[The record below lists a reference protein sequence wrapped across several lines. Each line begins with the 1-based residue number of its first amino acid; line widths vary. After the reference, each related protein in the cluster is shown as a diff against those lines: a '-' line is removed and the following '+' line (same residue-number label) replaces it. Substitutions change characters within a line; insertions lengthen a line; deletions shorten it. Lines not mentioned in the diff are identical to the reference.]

1 MFLELE
7 NLQIGFTNA
16 PVVDNLNLQLQAQEI
31 GCLLGPS
38 GCGKSTVLRAIAG
51 LQTIKQGQ
59 IRLDGRVISSQ
70 DYTLSPEKRN
80 VGMVFQD
87 FALFP
92 HMTVEDNIAFGLR
105 KWSSKAQK
113 MRIDELLQMVGLQD
127 FRRRY
132 PYSMSGGEQQRVA
145 LARALAPRPSLLLLD
160 EPLSSLDYELR
171 HELANDLREI
181 LLQEKIAAIF
191 VTHDQMEAFAVA
203 DRVGVMNEG
212 HIHQFACSYDIYH
225 EPNTRFVAEFVG
237 HGVFIKATIIDAF
250 TVECALGRLTSSE
263 AHGRQAGQVCELLV
277 RPDDVIHDDDSA
289 VKASVQR
296 KMFRGSHFLYKVV
309 LDDQQKI
316 FCLASSHHNH
326 PVGDA
331 IGIRPEVDHL
341 VLF

>member
-1 MFLELE
+1 MFLELK
-7 NLQIGFTNA
+7 NIQIGFSASAIVN
-16 PVVDNLNLQLQAQEI
+16 NLSLQLQAQEI

-51 LQTIKQGQ
+51 LQS
-59 IRLDGRVISSQ
+59 IREGEILLDGRVISSKSFSLPAENRQ
-70 DYTLSPEKRN
+70 I
-80 VGMVFQD
+80 GMVFQD

-92 HMTVEDNIAFGLR
+92 HMTVLQNIEFGLR
-105 KWSSKAQK
+105 KWSSQARQQ
-113 MRIDELLQMVGLQD
+113 RVAELLQLVGLQK
-127 FRRRY
+127 FANRY
-132 PYSMSGGEQQRVA
+132 PYSMSGGEQQRIA
-145 LARALAPRPSLLLLD
+145 LARALAPKPNLLLLD

-181 LLQEKIAAIF
+181 LVEEKIAAIF

-203 DRVGVMNEG
+203 DKVGVMNEG
-212 HIHQFACSYDIYH
+212 HIHQFAKSYDIYH

-237 HGVFIKATIIDAF
+237 HGVFIKAVVVDEF
-250 TVECALGRLTSSE
+250 SVECALGQLKSAT
-263 AHGRQAGQVCELLV
+263 AHGRYAGEVCELLI
-277 RPDDVIHDDDSA
+277 RPDDVLHDDDSLVQA
-289 VKASVQR
+289 RVQR

-309 LDDQQKI
+309 LQDGQCL

-326 PVGDA
+326 PVGEA